1 MSGEFPRPARGQA
14 LRDRYEAGR
23 RIAQSCVANVF
34 GDSANN
40 AAIATSLGTV
50 LAIGVYEGAL
60 LTRPGAAG
68 RARFCFRYGA
78 AQVLPSVIWLTKP
91 ADTCCKAWRLQ
102 AKPLLRDVD
111 AGRSLRV
118 LGAQTLRSIVA
129 GFLGIAQVMRL
140 VDSSAAAAT
149 DYAARVQ
156 NGHEPLFETGVQER
170 VVRLAGRES
179 DVTELSV
186 RRFGAHIVPV
196 FADFSL
202 PSVRRTLAAARTA
215 GDGVDTPFGWHVPDG
230 AYSKMESWG
239 VPPPTDDRDG
249 DGTAD
254 YDLSRAAFQVKR
266 EWLLPNGPG
275 KRALVVEADSS
286 VGEQALALGAE
297 GADDLTLHECSQG
310 FRLIER
316 LATEQ
321 KALQPTDAVIR
332 VMLAEA
338 SRQIRSGGGAAM
350 SLRALV
356 EEHDEADII
365 IDASAPLIQSI
376 VKWAETTGNGRGLL
390 FKTENAKYYTSVRA
404 SLKARGWR
412 VDDFEG
418 ATRKQRRA
426 LPVLVYEESTE
437 DSVNSIES
445 LLRAD
450 AVDAGKVCALL
461 DRTSGVDELRRLG
474 SRLPSARSVS
484 HVCSA
489 EIYCDCFT
497 RVRHGIRAG
506 TPTDAIQRELDK
518 AFAAELNFN
527 LDITQRRRTSFF
539 VSSSSRSRRRGSARP
554 VSSSWTIFSLGRPE
568 RAHRSFS
575 SSCCFSSRTS
585 HPF

>member
-1 MSGEFPRPARGQA
+1 MSVRDRATMSGEFPKSPPGQA
-14 LRDRYEAGR
+14 LRDRLEAGR
-23 RIAQSCVANVF
+23 RIAQSCVTNVF

-40 AAIATSLGTV
+40 AAMATSLGTV

-60 LTRPGAAG
+60 LTRPGALG

-91 ADTCCKAWRLQ
+91 ARTCCEAWRVE
-102 AKPLLRDVD
+102 AKPLLREVSP
-111 AGRSLRV
+111 RRELKV

-140 VDSSAAAAT
+140 VDSSAAAAS
-149 DYAARVQ
+149 DYDERVR

-196 FADFSL
+196 FEDFSL

-215 GDGVDTPFGWHVPDG
+215 GSGVDTPFGWHVPDG

-239 VPPPTDDRDG
+239 VPPPTVDRDG

-254 YDLSRAAFQVKR
+254 YDLSRAAFRVKR
-266 EWLLPNGPG
+266 EWLLPNGPNR
-275 KRALVVEADSS
+275 RALVVEADSS

-297 GADDLTLHECSQG
+297 GADDLTLQECSQG
-310 FRLIER
+310 FRLVER

-321 KALQPTDAVIR
+321 KALQADDAVIR
-332 VMLAEA
+332 VMLADA

-365 IDASAPLIQSI
+365 IDASAPLIHSI
-376 VKWAETTGNGRGLL
+376 VAWAETTGSGRYLL
-390 FKTENAKYYTSVRA
+390 FKTENSEYYASVRS

-412 VDDFEG
+412 VADFEG
-418 ATRKQRRA
+418 ASTKQRKS
-426 LPVLVYEESTE
+426 LPVLVYEETTE

-445 LLRAD
+445 LLRKNE
-450 AVDAGKVCALL
+450 VNSSMVCALL
-461 DRTSGVDELRRLG
+461 DSVSGVDELRRLG
-474 SRLPSARSVS
+474 SRLPPARSVS

-497 RVRHGIRAG
+497 RVRHAIRAG
-506 TPTDAIQRELDK
+506 TPTQTIQRELDD
-518 AFAAELNFN
+518 AFA
-527 LDITQRRRTSFF
+527 
-539 VSSSSRSRRRGSARP
+539 P
-554 VSSSWTIFSLGRPE
+554 
-568 RAHRSFS
+568 H
-575 SSCCFSSRTS
+575 
-585 HPF
+585 